1 MLWVIYAFLSAT
13 FAALVAIF
21 AKIGLQD
28 INADLGTAIRTTIV
42 LLFTWGIAI
51 SRGTLKE
58 IPEIN
63 SKTLIF
69 LLLSGLATGLSWLF
83 YFRAIQ
89 LGRVSQVVPIDKLS
103 TVITIIFAALILRE
117 KITFPIGIGII
128 LMTVGTIIVATAK

>member
-1 MLWVIYAFLSAT
+1 MWLIYAFLSAI

-42 LLFTWGIAI
+42 LFFTWGIAI

-63 SKTLIF
+63 SKTIIF
-69 LLLSGLATGLSWLF
+69 LILSGLATGLSWLF

-89 LGRVSQVVPIDKLS
+89 LGRVSQVVPVDKLS

-117 KITFPIGIGII
+117 KITLPIGIGIV